1 MVWTATLSSPS
12 SESPTRIPSFELFS
26 DPTFP
31 FCRITKKV
39 AAGVHQGV
47 TTVELDNLAAE
58 TAAYLTTKHPDYAIL
73 AARIAI
79 SNLHKETKKIFSEV
93 VHDLYKWGECRE
105 DVRWKLWGVEILIGC
120 SSFFGVS
127 QPQEWSSGTY
137 DFG

>member
-1 MVWTATLSSPS
+1 MSRAEGSNARDS
-12 SESPTRIPSFELFS
+12 ELFS
-26 DPTFP
+26 NLEIRFS
-31 FCRITKKV
+31 RITKKV

-105 DVRWKLWGVEILIGC
+105 GFETRFAKVLGSLCGVFWHIRAC
-120 SSFFGVS
+120 
-127 QPQEWSSGTY
+127 
-137 DFG
+137 